1 MNVLFERDLT
11 RLIQEIEAFPS
22 DEALWE
28 VRDGVTNPAGN
39 LALHLEGNLREYIGR
54 LLGGVPYQR
63 ERDKEFSTRQLSR
76 ADLVAR
82 IADVRSFVPAI
93 IERLTA
99 RELNNAYPQNVLGVE
114 LTTHQFVV
122 HLYGHLNWH
131 LGQIDYLRRLLTQDG
146 ALKLQGL

>member
-1 MNVLFERDLT
+1 MNKLFERDLT

-28 VRDGVTNPAGN
+28 VRDGVTNSAGN
-39 LALHLEGNLREYIGR
+39 LALHLEGNLREFIGR
-54 LLGGVPYQR
+54 QLGGVPYQR

-76 ADLVAR
+76 AELAR
-82 IADVRSFVPAI
+82 RIGEVRGLVPAI
-93 IERLTA
+93 VA
-99 RELNNAYPQNVLGVE
+99 AMDAGAVFPQNVLGVE
-114 LTTHQFVV
+114 MTNHEFVI

-131 LGQIDYLRRLLTQDG
+131 LGQIDYLRRVLTGDG

>member
-28 VRDGVTNPAGN
+28 VREGVANSAGN

-54 LLGGVPYQR
+54 LLGRVPYQR
-63 ERDKEFSTRQLSR
+63 ERDKEFSTRGLSR
-76 ADLVAR
+76 AELAER
-82 IADVRSFVPAI
+82 IRDVRAIVPGI
-93 IERLTA
+93 VERLTL
-99 RELNNAYPQNVLGVE
+99 RELGEVYPQNVLGVE

-131 LGQIDYLRRLLTQDG
+131 LGQIDYLRRLITGDG

>member
-1 MNVLFERDLT
+1 MNILFERDLT

-28 VRDGVTNPAGN
+28 VREGVTNPAGN
-39 LALHLEGNLREYIGR
+39 LVLHLEGNLREYIGR
-54 LLGGVPYQR
+54 LLGGVPYHR
-63 ERDKEFSTRQLSR
+63 EREREFSTRQLSR
-76 ADLVAR
+76 AELAAR
-82 IADVRSFVPAI
+82 IAEVRSFVPGI
-93 IERLTA
+93 VERLTPA
-99 RELNNAYPQNVLGVE
+99 ALGNAYPQNVLGVE

-131 LGQIDYLRRLLTQDG
+131 LGQLDYLRRVVTGDG